1 MILAAK
7 YTNQGGRPVNED
19 SCDIFSKQNSICA
32 VVADGLGGHGG
43 GEIASSMAVEMA
55 GMFFEAQDSI
65 ESSDLYT
72 WFQKINEKVC
82 GAQTDAC
89 RMKTTLTLLLADM
102 EKKKSFWAHV
112 GDSRIYHFK
121 DGVMSSVTVD
131 HSVSQM
137 AVFAGEIT
145 FEQIR
150 HHEDRSR
157 LLRAIGSQD
166 EVNAEISGECDIS
179 TGNHAFLLCSDGFWE
194 YVYEA
199 EMEET
204 LRSSQNPVQW
214 LEQMSLMIQSRV
226 DGTNDN
232 NTAVAVW
239 IVNGDES

>member
-1 MILAAK
+1 MVLAAK

-19 SCDIFSKQNSICA
+19 SCDIFSKQNMIC
-32 VVADGLGGHGG
+32 VTVADGLGGHGG

-55 GMFFEAQDSI
+55 GMFFEEQETI
-65 ESSDLYT
+65 EPSDLYT
-72 WFQKINEKVC
+72 WFQNINEKVY
-82 GAQTDAC
+82 GAQTDVC
-89 RMKTTLTLLLADM
+89 RMKTTLTLLLADV
-102 EKKKSFWAHV
+102 EKGKSFWAHV

-121 DGVMSSVTVD
+121 DGVMSSVTFD

-157 LLRAIGSQD
+157 LLRAIGSHD
-166 EVNAEISGECDIS
+166 EVNVEISEECDIS

-204 LRSSQNPVQW
+204 LRNSENPVQW
-214 LEQMSLMIQSRV
+214 LEQMSLIIQSRV

-239 IVNGDES
+239 IMNGDEG